1 MMAGFD
7 KASELSIEEQYDKY
21 LDKHCGG
28 VEKGYKWICENLL
41 DSVYKLLSECAYFEK
56 DSLETLDEIISMH
69 DASKLDDIGP
79 YGKLD
84 GEYTAYAEYF
94 YGGEKTD
101 DVNERFDVAW
111 LHHQHN
117 NPHHWQYWILQK
129 DKDRKKILDMP
140 AEFIIEMI
148 CDHWSFSWNN
158 GDLHE
163 VFNWYKKNKDK
174 MIMSDKTRER
184 YENFLKLIDDKLD
197 ESDS

>member
-7 KASELSIEEQYDKY
+7 KAYELSIKEQYDEY

-69 DASKLDDIGP
+69 DASKFDDIGP

-84 GEYTAYAEYF
+84 GEYTAYAKYF

-101 DVNERFDVAW
+101 DVNERFDLAW

-117 NPHHWQYWILQK
+117 NPHHWQYWILQN
-129 DKDRKKILDMP
+129 DEDGKKILDMP

-148 CDHWSFSWNN
+148 CDHWSFSWNK

-184 YENFLKLIDDKLD
+184 YENFLKLIEDKLD